1 MESEKRPLLLFVAL
15 GVGVL
20 SVLLAL
26 VLIRIHPPNQK
37 MTIACAH
44 KCEQTAR
51 SFEDRDVLPTNVRP
65 MHYQFTITPDMNK
78 FVFEGHVAI
87 K

>member
-1 MESEKRPLLLFVAL
+1 MERERWPLLLFVAL

-20 SVLLAL
+20 SILIVLAR
-26 VLIRIHPPNQK
+26 VHPANLK
-37 MTIACAH
+37 MTIGCAH
-44 KCEQTAR
+44 KCEQAAR
-51 SFEDRDVLPTNVRP
+51 SFEDRDVLPANVRP
-65 MHYQFTITPDMNK
+65 IHYEFTITPDMNK